1 MEMDGDFYGFK
12 ITANI
17 YIMGFEGV
25 GVLKNRAGR
34 AEELVHGRME
44 RDG

>member
-1 MEMDGDFYGFK
+1 MDEDFYGFK
-12 ITANI
+12 IRDNI

-34 AEELVHGRME
+34 AEELVHRRME
-44 RDG
+44 REG